1 MKVSKHNQQE
11 RFTQHNKQND
21 LSDAADR
28 LPTFYEEQ
36 HIADTGLVEELT
48 AEQWVAIDE
57 NPLNG
62 LLGSEFQDH
71 FWLCLMKSWRKLMI
85 RLIPMP

>member
-36 HIADTGLVEELT
+36 HIADTGLVE
-48 AEQWVAIDE
+48 
-57 NPLNG
+57 
-62 LLGSEFQDH
+62 
-71 FWLCLMKSWRKLMI
+71 
-85 RLIPMP
+85 